1 MLAGVEA
8 DNKLAG
14 VEADS
19 KLVVEAENELAGFEA
34 GGKLARV
41 EADHKFAEVEADNKL
56 AEVEAVRFSSLRAA
70 SGEPSSAFIEPAT
83 AQLVPS
89 APRIPRVSGS
99 SSASSLQWDDADLC
113 KRMGWMCVR
122 EWNCSHDGRPVHD
135 ASLVCQPSRW
145 LLTHSGI
152 CRPMPVK
159 VRSPQAGIDLV
170 RANASQVP
178 FVLCDVRCG
187 ATVTMARRC
196 L

>member
-19 KLVVEAENELAGFEA
+19 KLVVEAENELAGVEA

-41 EADHKFAEVEADNKL
+41 EADHEFAEVEADNML
-56 AEVEAVRFSSLRAA
+56 AEVEADMRVSNLRAA
-70 SGEPSSAFIEPAT
+70 SGEPSSTFIEPAT

-135 ASLVCQPSRW
+135 ASLVCQPLRW
-145 LLTHSGI
+145 LLTHLGI
-152 CRPMPVK
+152 CWSLPADVK
-159 VRSPQAGIDLV
+159 SPRAGILV
-170 RANASQVP
+170 SRAK
-178 FVLCDVRCG
+178 
-187 ATVTMARRC
+187 TE
-196 L
+196 

>member
-1 MLAGVEA
+1 MLAGVET
-8 DNKLAG
+8 DSMLAG

-19 KLVVEAENELAGFEA
+19 KLVVEAENELAGVEA

-41 EADHKFAEVEADNKL
+41 EADHKLAEAEADNKL
-56 AEVEAVRFSSLRAA
+56 AEVEADMRFSSLRAA

-122 EWNCSHDGRPVHD
+122 EWNCSHDGRPVRD
-135 ASLVCQPSRW
+135 ASLVCQPLRW
-145 LLTHSGI
+145 LLTHLGI
-152 CRPMPVK
+152 
-159 VRSPQAGIDLV
+159 S
-170 RANASQVP
+170 
-178 FVLCDVRCG
+178 
-187 ATVTMARRC
+187 
-196 L
+196 